1 MKEYSD
7 FQIKMTGKINEEIN
21 IIADENQLLQR
32 KIERFSYQ
40 IDKIEEKQ
48 SGQGILDEKTTD
60 LGEKTSNLGEKIVNL
75 EEKIVNMQEKI
86 LNLEEKIVN
95 MQEKIVNLEEKI
107 S

>member
-1 MKEYSD
+1 
-7 FQIKMTGKINEEIN
+7 MTEKINEEIN

-60 LGEKTSNLGEKIVNL
+60 LGEKTSNLGEKTSNLGDKIVNM
-75 EEKIVNMQEKI
+75 EEKIVNM
-86 LNLEEKIVN
+86 EEKIVN
-95 MQEKIVNLEEKI
+95 M
-107 S
+107 